1 MKRIGVDGHYPS
13 RNPVQWEPVAVLDVP
28 RSRSAISVGWIVGGG
43 TLGRVVLPPLYCS
56 PKRLIVLHG
65 IPDYNFILSKLS
77 DPELEKEDAG
87 VQTDLLP

>member
-28 RSRSAISVGWIVGGG
+28 RSRSAISVGWMWVGAL
-43 TLGRVVLPPLYCS
+43 LGESCSRLFICS
-56 PKRLIVLHG
+56 PKRLIVLRG
-65 IPDYNFILSKLS
+65 IPDYNFILAKLS

-87 VQTDLLP
+87 VQAGRLR